1 MCLVSGVLS
10 CVVFCLRFVTDVSI
24 SDGSPLPPNTRFVK
38 TWCMRNDGQVTF
50 PPGCKMMPVGGDM
63 MAGPED
69 GVSVEQRVPGEEF
82 HVSEK

>member
-1 MCLVSGVLS
+1 MERCAR
-10 CVVFCLRFVTDVSI
+10 LRFVTDVSI

-63 MAGPED
+63 MGGPED

-82 HVSEK
+82 HVSRVA